1 MRPIEIPLKS
11 KSNIQFSPYE
21 QVQRT
26 EAAESIRNLRILLN
40 KLAGENFARVSDT
53 ILNNFTYTEAILQ
66 ELAKILFNK
75 CVKEPKYIHLY
86 IELVDQL
93 FRKFSIQ
100 KVKEASQPAKEGT
113 AAAASTLGLNFRRMF
128 LDLCQEA
135 FENRENEDFL
145 KELPADLTE
154 EEKAFKKKQRI
165 FGNIKLIGEL
175 FAHGAIND
183 SIVVQCVDKMKKEGS
198 ESSIEN
204 ICHLVLTIGKKLYE
218 YFAFEARLTTL
229 TKKPKL
235 RIKMLDKEA
244 FDDYIDYLISIK
256 QTDKVS
262 SRVKFLIQ
270 DVIDTRDND
279 WSNAYN
285 QFPVT
290 KPMGGREEIVAFRK
304 KTKSIEAPTA
314 SVHIPSPEHKSVA
327 EKKTAPE
334 LAVEAPD
341 AKLETREFR
350 KKSLNERNVF
360 GKNLEKYQ
368 KTRFD
373 EKLRVCIFL

>member
-1 MRPIEIPLKS
+1 MTFKEKCQRRPKDMRPIEIPLKS
-11 KSNIQFSPYE
+11 KTSVQFSPYE

-26 EAAESIRNLRILLN
+26 EAAESVRNLRILLN

-53 ILNNFTYTEAILQ
+53 ILNNFAYTEDILK
-66 ELAKILFNK
+66 ELAKMLFNK

-93 FRKFSIQ
+93 FRKFSILRS
-100 KVKEASQPAKEGT
+100 KEPGKENNIVF
-113 AAAASTLGLNFRRMF
+113 NFRRMF

-135 FENRENEDFL
+135 FENRENEEFL
-145 KELPADLTE
+145 KDLPADLTE
-154 EEKAFKKKQRI
+154 EEKEFKKRQRI

-175 FAHGAIND
+175 FAHGAITD
-183 SIVVQCVDKMKKEGS
+183 SIVSQCVDKMKKEGS
-198 ESSIEN
+198 EACIEN
-204 ICHLVLTIGKKLYE
+204 VCHLVMTIGKKLYE

-235 RIKMLDKEA
+235 RVKFINKET
-244 FDDYIDYLISIK
+244 FDDYVDYLISIK
-256 QTDKVS
+256 QADKVS
-262 SRVKFLIQ
+262 SRIKFLIQ
-270 DVIDTRDND
+270 DIIDMRDNE
-279 WSNAYN
+279 WSSAFN
-285 QFPVT
+285 QFPIT

-304 KTKSIEAPTA
+304 KTKSIETPNTA
-314 SVHIPSPEHKSVA
+314 PEHKSP
-327 EKKTAPE
+327 EKAPVE
-334 LAVEAPD
+334 ATVEAPD

-350 KKSLNERNVF
+350 KRSLNERNIF

-373 EKLRVCIFL
+373 EKLRVLFL